1 MHQLY
6 ILRHGQ
12 AHMQAPSDEL
22 RELTELGVKQ
32 VFNSAQQHLSAIRFD
47 HIFVSPY
54 VRAQQSFSQ
63 VKAAQVAFSQTQTVP
78 WITPDVN
85 TSGAINE
92 LAALPGDDLNILL
105 VCHQTFAGRLASQ
118 LCDGHEQGMHVDT
131 GAIIHIQTE
140 VFASQCGI
148 FQNML
153 IG

>member
-22 RELTELGVKQ
+22 RELTDLGVAQ
-32 VFNSAQQHLSAIRFD
+32 VFNCAQQHLSKIQFD
-47 HIFVSPY
+47 HVFVSPY
-54 VRAQQSFSQ
+54 VRAQQSFAQ
-63 VKAAQVAFSQTQTVP
+63 VKAAQVNFSQMQSVS
-78 WITPDVN
+78 WITPDVG
-85 TSGAINE
+85 TAAAISE
-92 LAALPGDDLNILL
+92 MAALPGDNLNILL

-131 GAIIHIQTE
+131 AAIVHIQTE

-148 FQNML
+148 FQNIL
-153 IG
+153 CG